1 MLEMLVEPSRFL
13 VLGVLDLFIVHQA
26 DFNRAG
32 KSPKNDYPVVMTKSL
47 LLNMAIEIVDLP
59 NLNMVDLSSSL
70 CKRLPGRVNIRT
82 NFNGNILELLLVE
95 FLTMFNRY
103 III

>member
-47 LLNMAIEIVDLP
+47 LLNIWP
-59 NLNMVDLSSSL
+59 
-70 CKRLPGRVNIRT
+70 
-82 NFNGNILELLLVE
+82 
-95 FLTMFNRY
+95 
-103 III
+103 